1 MDSRDKKEIAKV
13 VSSFGY
19 AIEGF
24 LYVCKTQRNMQI
36 HVVASFIVLFL
47 GAVLSITS
55 GEWMVVL
62 LLIAGMFSLKLMNTA
77 VEKVVD
83 LVSPEYHILAKHAK
97 DAAAAAVL
105 VYACFAVLIGGI
117 IFLKYLF

>member
-1 MDSRDKKEIAKV
+1 MDSRDKKGIAKV

-36 HVVASFIVLFL
+36 HVATSFIVLLL
-47 GAVLSITS
+47 GAVLSITA
-55 GEWMVVL
+55 GEWTVV
-62 LLIAGMFSLKLMNTA
+62 LLIAGMFSLELMNTA

-97 DAAAAAVL
+97 MQPRQPVL